1 MVYND
6 IGNIH
11 TPPKGKDM
19 AENKFKYFTVTTTS
33 IVKSPTAAEAQKI
46 AKSNSRK
53 VSGFRGEL
61 LFKDVEVER
70 ITAVEARKQIEA

>member
-1 MVYND
+1 
-6 IGNIH
+6 
-11 TPPKGKDM
+11 M

-46 AKSNSRK
+46 ASSNNRK
-53 VSGFRGEL
+53 VSGVRGEL

-70 ITAVEARKQIEA
+70 ITAVEARKQVEA